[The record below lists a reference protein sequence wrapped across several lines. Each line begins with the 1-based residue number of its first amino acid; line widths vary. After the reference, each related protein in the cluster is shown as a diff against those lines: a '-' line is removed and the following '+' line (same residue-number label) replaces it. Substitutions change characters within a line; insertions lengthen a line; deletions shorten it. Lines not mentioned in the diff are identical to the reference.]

1 MVWIVGFVFD
11 SEYGVFGQTRWLIVD
26 DYMML
31 DTQHSYGDK
40 NTIGLLEGSDA
51 YTAHGLSDVEGSLS
65 L

>member
-1 MVWIVGFVFD
+1 MGWDSWFFFD

-31 DTQHSYGDK
+31 DTQHSYSDT

-51 YTAHGLSDVEGSLS
+51 
-65 L
+65 

>member
-1 MVWIVGFVFD
+1 MGWIVGFFFD

-31 DTQHSYGDK
+31 DTQHSYSDT

-51 YTAHGLSDVEGSLS
+51 
-65 L
+65 